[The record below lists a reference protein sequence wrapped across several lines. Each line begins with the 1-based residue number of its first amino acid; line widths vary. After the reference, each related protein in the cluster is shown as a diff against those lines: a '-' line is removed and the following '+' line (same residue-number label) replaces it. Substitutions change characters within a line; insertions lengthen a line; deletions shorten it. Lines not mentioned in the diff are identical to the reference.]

1 MAATQPPRSPS
12 SPKELEPAPPWGV
25 GLALTALVYF
35 LMAQFMLGV
44 LFFLIY
50 WVVFEP
56 SQPFETAFQ
65 HAAASG
71 RFMGLANG
79 LIYLFILLT
88 VIAGLRLWV
97 HKPLGPALRLVPP
110 VRIPLWAT
118 PLLALGLG
126 VALDAVTMA
135 LGRPVIPETLV
146 PLFQG
151 RDPLGWASMGFL
163 TVVIGPPTEELLFRG
178 LLYPAL
184 AVRVGPM
191 FSIYLVSLIFALFH
205 LLTYGGTADQ
215 WFWIAQAFLV
225 GLALTGL
232 RARTRSLWPPIVM
245 HMTLNLYATIEA
257 ILLLNFRA

>member
-1 MAATQPPRSPS
+1 MAATRPPRPS
-12 SPKELEPAPPWGV
+12 SSEELEPAPPWGI
-25 GLALTALVYF
+25 GLALTALAYF
-35 LMAQFMLGV
+35 LMVQFMLGV
-44 LFFLIY
+44 LVFLIY
-50 WVVFEP
+50 WALLEP
-56 SQPFETAFQ
+56 GQPFAAAFQ
-65 HAAASG
+65 RAAASG

-88 VIAGLRLWV
+88 ITAGLRLWV
-97 HKPLGPALRLVPP
+97 RGPLGPALRLVPP

-118 PLLALGLG
+118 PFLALGLG

-135 LGRPVIPETLV
+135 LGRPVIPETMV
-146 PLFQG
+146 PLFRG
-151 RDPLGWASMGFL
+151 RDPLGWAAMGFL
-163 TVVIGPPTEELLFRG
+163 TVVVGPPTEELLFRG

-184 AVRVGPM
+184 AARVGPM

-205 LLTYGGTADQ
+205 LFTYGGTADQ

-245 HMTLNLYATIEA
+245 HMTLNLYATLEA
-257 ILLLNFRA
+257 IFLLNFR